1 MVRISFTQADR
12 IMSNFKNYKFP
23 AITLLLFFIFSVSAM
38 AQNLKVTG
46 EVATPLDLKKEDLAS
61 YKKVSHKVKDRD
73 GKEHE
78 FSGVALFEILEKAG
92 VTTGSKLRG
101 ENLAK
106 YVLIQAAD
114 GYEVV
119 YSLPEIDPEFTDQV
133 IILAVEKDSQ
143 PLPSGEGPFRIIT
156 PNDKKQARWIR
167 EVRAIKIQFA
177 KN

>member
-1 MVRISFTQADR
+1 MLNIKKHLASISLVFTLTFLFA
-12 IMSNFKNYKFP
+12 SNG
-23 AITLLLFFIFSVSAM
+23 I
-38 AQNLKVTG
+38 AQNTSTLKVAG
-46 EVATPLDLKKEDLAS
+46 EVTTPLELRKEDFAS

-78 FSGVALFEILEKAG
+78 FSGVALIEILEKAG
-92 VTTGSKLRG
+92 VTTGSKLRA

-106 YVLIQAAD
+106 YILIQAAD

-119 YSLPEIDPEFTDQV
+119 YSLPEIDPEFTDHV
-133 IILAVEKDSQ
+133 IILATEKDGQ

-167 EVRAIKIQFA
+167 EVRAIKVQFA

>member
-1 MVRISFTQADR
+1 MLIIKKYYVQVLSAF
-12 IMSNFKNYKFP
+12 
-23 AITLLLFFIFSVSAM
+23 AILFVFAVSTVAQNVSA
-38 AQNLKVTG
+38 LKVTG
-46 EVATPLDLKKEDLAS
+46 EVTTPLELKREDLAS
-61 YKKVSHKVKDRD
+61 FRKVSHTVKDRD

-78 FSGVALFEILEKAG
+78 FSGVALIEILEKAG

-106 YVLIQAAD
+106 YILIQAAD

-133 IILAVEKDSQ
+133 IFLATEKDGQ
-143 PLPSGEGPFRIIT
+143 PLPSGEGPLRIIT

-167 EVRAIKIQFA
+167 EVRAIKVQFA